1 MGSPLK
7 VQELRSGK
15 MSKSSNQ
22 DDYETQT
29 RCRNT
34 PLSRQPEE
42 IVEIRYADGK
52 AD

>member
-1 MGSPLK
+1 M
-7 VQELRSGK
+7 E
-15 MSKSSNQ
+15 SKSKVVKSKSERMFRSNNQ
-22 DDYETQT
+22 EDIEIQT

-52 AD
+52 DE